1 MIYIDLTPGELEKLN
16 AFHQAHPTEVVR
28 VFSDELVNEKTGEYQ
43 KIIKST
49 SGATENIADNSIY

>member
-16 AFHQAHPTEVVR
+16 AFHESHPAEVVR
-28 VFSDELVNEKTGEYQ
+28 VFSDELVNEKTGEYR
-43 KIIKST
+43 KLVRST